1 MSRWLNPFLHIMF
14 SHNEAT
20 TATRSLLP
28 MPTSQEMAW
37 HNINQRYAVMRLASV
52 DTDGTAVM
60 GPFDPQTMTHRK
72 VFTVFLLV
80 GELRQ
85 FFF

>member
-14 SHNEAT
+14 SHKEAT
-20 TATRSLLP
+20 PATSSMLP

-37 HNINQRYAVMRLASV
+37 HNINQRYALTRLASIDMV
-52 DTDGTAVM
+52 GAAVM
-60 GPFDPQTMTHRK
+60 GPFDPQKMMHRQ

-80 GELRQ
+80 GEPL
-85 FFF
+85 